1 MQVRQLFL
9 RLGAG
14 DNGSITYQMLEEQMN
29 SDAAPCFQHSFF
41 IMCFDPC
48 LPTRWCFKPL
58 APK

>member
-29 SDAAPCFQHSFF
+29 SDAAPCFQ
-41 IMCFDPC
+41 P
-48 LPTRWCFKPL
+48 RWCFKPL